1 MLIPPPSRNPAQLAS
16 SGENASLVGMGV
28 GPSRPGCGSPGTLS
42 FRLVGGCEL
51 WLPPP
56 GTCHLPC
63 PFVPCPFTRENRP
76 SPSVTLTFPLH
87 PHLWLLIW
95 DSSLG
100 ESFSAVSESTKP
112 RSLGPHFPS
121 TEGYKVHRCAFA
133 QPSRSWIGGARASNV
148 AVEEDRLC
156 ASASICIWNC
166 KIGTASLQP
175 LWEGGRVGLG
185 RHARDV
191 QELGTVLS
199 FDLGGG
205 CIVMVISDHS

>member
-1 MLIPPPSRNPAQLAS
+1 MIPPPSRNPAQLAS

-42 FRLVGGCEL
+42 FCLVGGCEL

-100 ESFSAVSESTKP
+100 ESFSAVSESTKL

-121 TEGYKVHRCAFA
+121 TEGCKIHWCAFA
-133 QPSRSWIGGARASNV
+133 QPSRSWIGGARAPCGCRGRQ
-148 AVEEDRLC
+148 AVRFRFHLHLELQDRH
-156 ASASICIWNC
+156 S
-166 KIGTASLQP
+166 QP
-175 LWEGGRVGLG
+175 AAPVGGRESGIG
-185 RHARDV
+185 KTR
-191 QELGTVLS
+191 S
-199 FDLGGG
+199 G
-205 CIVMVISDHS
+205 CPGAGNSSVF